1 MKNIVRL
8 LMAALVIAV
17 LPAGLYAQGDGTING
32 VVTDQATQLPVAGA
46 QVVVVGTQRGSMTN
60 DQGQYSIPGVP
71 AGTYDVRA
79 RRVGYAP
86 QVVRVTV
93 TAGAA
98 LTANFALPV
107 SATTLEEVVVNAV
120 TGQEQRR
127 VEVGVNTGN
136 INVADLNKGPI
147 TKFSDVL
154 QGRVPGVTLQNA
166 VGTSGGSQRIRIRGA
181 NSLSLSNEPLIYID
195 GVQASNSKGGYNL
208 GGQDYSRLNDVNPDE
223 IENIEIL
230 KGPAASAL
238 YGSAAANGVI
248 LISTKRGRA
257 GAPVWR
263 MYAEGAQM
271 EDKNDYP
278 LNYAALTAFTP
289 GAPFYDIE
297 NGGVL
302 NIRSIFGD
310 PTRPYEICP
319 NYRAGIPVGQTV
331 NNQTRC
337 SQDVLLSF
345 DQFRDARTTP
355 YQTGSR
361 AKIGLNVSGGGD
373 ALTYFISGDREKENG
388 VLRPNNVERTAVRAN
403 INARMGSK
411 VNGAVNASY
420 IQTGTQR
427 ISNDNSIFSPL
438 INALLGTAEYLPGME
453 SDTVGSAGGR
463 IGSYFGYN
471 TNDQRKVTA
480 DQSLDRFIVG
490 ANLNVTPL
498 SWLRLN
504 GNGGLDY
511 FGRFDRQTISP
522 NELPLAE
529 SYILGFRQAARS
541 SNYLWTA
548 NGSATG
554 TFSLTPDLVSNTT
567 LGASYQRGLFQTNEC
582 YGEGIPA
589 GTRSCAATT
598 SKFAV
603 DEEQTDQKTVGVFA
617 RQEVA
622 FADRLFLAASVRG
635 DNNSGLT
642 QDEEQGLTYYPSVNA
657 SWVVSRESFFP
668 TLDFLSQLRLRAGWG
683 QAGQRPGFGDA
694 ETFFAPVAVPS
705 GGVELPA
712 LILTRTGN
720 TRLKVERT
728 TEIEG
733 GLDVGLLDDRIT
745 ADFTAFQRVAKDALI
760 SRNLAPSAGLTGSVF
775 ENLGKVKNWGTET
788 GLQANLF
795 DVEKVRVDA
804 RVTATTLRNRIEILG
819 ENIAPI
825 QFNRGAQAH
834 REGFP
839 TGAFFALPIKYND
852 ADGNGLLTRA
862 EVSVDSSKRL
872 IVPDKI
878 NGGLDTLNTS
888 YVGPQ
893 LPTNTQTFNLDV
905 TLFGTVT
912 LSTLFER
919 RGGHKQLNYTEYF
932 RCRQQANN
940 AFHSQ
945 CGALSN
951 PNASLE
957 EQAAFIGAQFFSATP
972 FGYIE
977 DASFVKWRELSL
989 RLNVPESFGARFRAL
1004 QGASVSL
1011 SGRNLATW
1019 TDYRGLDPEI
1029 NESGGGSNFTQG
1041 EFNTQPPVRVYS
1053 VRFDFQ
1059 LR

>member
-1 MKNIVRL
+1 VKKIVRFV
-8 LMAALVIAV
+8 MAALALV
-17 LPAGLYAQGDGTING
+17 LLPTGLYAQGDGTITG
-32 VVTDQATQLPVAGA
+32 VVTDQATQQPVPGA
-46 QVVVVGTQRGSMTN
+46 QVVVVGTQRGSMT
-60 DQGQYSIPGVP
+60 DQDGRFSIAGVP
-71 AGTYDVRA
+71 PGSYDVRA

-86 QVVRVTV
+86 GVQRVTV
-93 TAGAA
+93 AAGA
-98 LTANFALPV
+98 TATATFALAT
-107 SATTLEEVVVNAV
+107 SATTLDEVVVNAV

-154 QGRVPGVTLQNA
+154 QGRVPGVTLQSA
-166 VGTSGGSQRIRIRGA
+166 VGTSGGGQRIRIRGA

-195 GVQASNSKGGYNL
+195 GVQASNSKGGYAL
-208 GGQDYSRLNDVNPDE
+208 GGQDYSRLNDINPDD
-223 IENIEIL
+223 IENIEVL

-238 YGSAAANGVI
+238 YGSAAANGVV
-248 LISTKRGRA
+248 LITTRRGRA
-257 GAPVWR
+257 GSPVWR

-278 LNYAALTAFTP
+278 LNYAALTTFVAGEP
-289 GAPFYDIE
+289 YYHIPF
-297 NGGVL
+297 GGVL
-302 NIRSIFGD
+302 NIRSIVG
-310 PTRPYEICP
+310 PTAPYEICP
-319 NYRAGIPVGQTV
+319 NYQAGIPQGQTIGGR
-331 NNQTRC
+331 QRC

-355 YQTGSR
+355 YQTGAR
-361 AKIGLNVSGGGD
+361 GKVGLNVSGGGE
-373 ALTYFISGDREKENG
+373 ALTYFISGDRERENG
-388 VLRPNNVERTAVRAN
+388 VLRPNNVTRTSVRTN

-411 VNGAVNASY
+411 VTGAVNASY
-420 IQTGTQR
+420 IQSSTER

-453 SDTVGSAGGR
+453 SDTVGEAGGR
-463 IGSYFGYN
+463 LGSYFGYN
-471 TNDQRKVTA
+471 TADQRKVTA
-480 DQSLDRFIVG
+480 DQSLDRFIIG
-490 ANLNVTPL
+490 ANVNFTPL

-511 FGRFDRQTISP
+511 FGRFDRQTIRP

-529 SYILGFRQAARS
+529 SYILGFRQATRS

-548 NGSATG
+548 NGSGTG
-554 TFSLTPDLVSNTT
+554 TFSLTPSIVSNTT
-567 LGASYQRGLFQTNEC
+567 VGGSYQRGLFQLNEC

-589 GTRSCAATT
+589 GTQSCAATT

-603 DEEQTDQKTVGVFA
+603 DEEQTDQITVGVFG
-617 RQEVA
+617 RQELA
-622 FADRLFLAASVRG
+622 IADRLFLAVSVRG

-642 QDEEQGLTYYPSVNA
+642 QDEAQGLTYYPSFNA
-657 SWVVSRESFFP
+657 SWVISREPFFP
-668 TLDFLSQLRLRAGWG
+668 TLNVLSQLRLRAGWG

-694 ETFFAPVAVPS
+694 ETFFAPLAIPV
-705 GGVELPA
+705 GGVEQPA

-733 GLDVGLLDDRIT
+733 GFDVGFLDDRIT
-745 ADFTAFQRVAKDALI
+745 ADFTAFRRIARDALI
-760 SRNLAPSAGLTGSVF
+760 SRPLPPSYGVTATVF
-775 ENLGKVKNWGTET
+775 QNLGRIRNWGTEM
-788 GLQANLF
+788 GLNANVL
-795 DVEKVRVDA
+795 DIRRVRVDA
-804 RVTATTLRNRIEILG
+804 RLTATTLHSRIEALG

-825 QFNRGAQAH
+825 VFNRGRQQH

-839 TGAFFALPIKYND
+839 TGAYFALPIKYND

-872 IVPDKI
+872 VVPDLI

-888 YVGPQ
+888 YVGPL
-893 LPTNTQTFNLDV
+893 LPTNTQNFNLDV
-905 TLFGTVT
+905 TLFGSFTV
-912 LSTLFER
+912 STLFER
-919 RGGHKQLNYTEYF
+919 RAGHKQLNETEYF
-932 RCRQQANN
+932 RCRQQAGS

-957 EQAAFIGAQFFSATP
+957 EQAAFIGAQFLSATP

-977 DASFVKWRELSL
+977 DATFVKWRELSL
-989 RLNVPESFGARFRAL
+989 RFGVPESIGARFPAL
-1004 QGASVSL
+1004 SGASISL
-1011 SGRNLATW
+1011 SGRNLKTW
-1019 TDYRGLDPEI
+1019 TDYSGLDPEI
-1029 NESGGGSNFTQG
+1029 NETGGGATFIQG

-1053 VRFDFQ
+1053 IRFDFQ

>member
-1 MKNIVRL
+1 
-8 LMAALVIAV
+8 MAALAIAL
-17 LPAGLYAQGDGTING
+17 LPAGLYAQGDGTITG
-32 VVTDQATQLPVAGA
+32 VIIDQATQQPVPGA
-46 QVVVVGTQRGSMTN
+46 QVVIVGTQRGSMT
-60 DQGQYSIPGVP
+60 DEQGRFSISGVP
-71 AGTYDVRA
+71 AGSYEVRA

-86 QVVRVTV
+86 IVVRVTV
-93 TAGAA
+93 AAGGTE
-98 LTANFALPV
+98 TANFALAT
-107 SATTLEEVVVNAV
+107 SATMLDEVVVNSV

-136 INVADLNKGPI
+136 INVGELNKGPI

-154 QGRVPGVTLQNA
+154 QGRVPGVTMQGA
-166 VGTSGGSQRIRIRGA
+166 VGTSGGGQRIRIRGA

-195 GVQASNSKGGYNL
+195 GVQASNSKGGYAL

-223 IENIEIL
+223 IENIEVL

-248 LISTKRGRA
+248 LITTKRGRA
-257 GAPVWR
+257 GSPVWR
-263 MYAEGAQM
+263 MYAEGARM

-278 LNYAALTAFTP
+278 LNYAALTEFAAGEP
-289 GAPFYDIE
+289 YYDIPA
-297 NGGVL
+297 GGYL

-310 PTRPYEICP
+310 PSRPYEICP
-319 NYRAGIPVGQTV
+319 NYRAGIPTGQTISG
-331 NNQTRC
+331 QTSC
-337 SQDVLLSF
+337 SQDVVLSF

-355 YQTGSR
+355 YETGAR
-361 AKIGLNVSGGGD
+361 GKVGLNVSGGGE
-373 ALTYFISGDREKENG
+373 ALTYFISGDKERENG
-388 VLRPNNVERTAVRAN
+388 VLRPNNVTRTSVRTN

-411 VNGAVNASY
+411 VTGAVNASY
-420 IQTGTQR
+420 IQSSTER
-427 ISNDNSIFSPL
+427 LSNDNSIFSPL

-453 SDTVGSAGGR
+453 SDTVESAGAR
-463 IGSYFGYN
+463 RGSYFGYN
-471 TNDQRKVTA
+471 TADQRKVTA
-480 DQSLDRFIVG
+480 DQDLDRFIVG
-490 ANLNVTPL
+490 ANVNFTPL

-548 NGSATG
+548 NGSGTG
-554 TFSLTPDLVSNTT
+554 TFSLTPSIVSNTT
-567 LGASYQRGLFQTNEC
+567 VGGSYQRGLFQLNEC

-589 GTRSCAATT
+589 GTQSCAATT

-603 DEEQTDQKTVGVFA
+603 DEEQTDQITVGVFG
-617 RQEVA
+617 RQELA
-622 FADRLFLAASVRG
+622 IADRLFLAASVRG

-642 QDEEQGLTYYPSVNA
+642 QDEAQGLTYYPSFNA
-657 SWVVSRESFFP
+657 SWVISSEQFFP
-668 TLDFLSQLRLRAGWG
+668 TLNVLSQLRLRAGWG

-694 ETFFAPVAVPS
+694 ETFFAPAAVPV
-705 GGVELPA
+705 GGVEQPA

-720 TRLKVERT
+720 TRLRVERT

-733 GLDVGLLDDRIT
+733 GFDVGFLDERIT
-745 ADFTAFQRVAKDALI
+745 ADFTAFRRIARDALI
-760 SRNLAPSAGLTGSVF
+760 SRPLPPSYGVTATVF
-775 ENLGKVKNWGTET
+775 QNLGSIRNWGTEM
-788 GLQANLF
+788 GLNANVF
-795 DVEKVRVDA
+795 DIPRVRVDA
-804 RVTATTLRNRIEILG
+804 RLTATTLRNRIEALG
-819 ENIAPI
+819 EDIAPI
-825 QFNRGAQAH
+825 VFNRGRQQH

-862 EVSVDSSKRL
+862 EVSVDSASRL
-872 IVPDKI
+872 IVPDLI

-888 YVGPQ
+888 YVGPV

-905 TLFGTVT
+905 TLFGSFTV
-912 LSTLFER
+912 STLFER
-919 RGGHKQLNYTEYF
+919 RGGHKQLNETEYF
-932 RCRQQANN
+932 RCRQQAGN

-951 PNASLE
+951 PNASLR
-957 EQAAFIGAQFFSATP
+957 EQAAFIGAQFLSATP

-977 DASFVKWRELSL
+977 DATFVKWRELSL
-989 RLNVPESFGARFRAL
+989 RFGVPESMGARFPAL
-1004 QGASVSL
+1004 SGASISL
-1011 SGRNLATW
+1011 SGRNLKTW
-1019 TDYRGLDPEI
+1019 TDYSGFDPEI
-1029 NESGGGSNFTQG
+1029 NETGGGATFIQG